1 MENNRDNQEGIGGF
15 KTFLGMYNI
24 RSWHFFFARD
34 SFEFWKK

>member
-24 RSWHFFFARD
+24 RLWQFIFMFT
-34 SFEFWKK
+34 SFGDGE